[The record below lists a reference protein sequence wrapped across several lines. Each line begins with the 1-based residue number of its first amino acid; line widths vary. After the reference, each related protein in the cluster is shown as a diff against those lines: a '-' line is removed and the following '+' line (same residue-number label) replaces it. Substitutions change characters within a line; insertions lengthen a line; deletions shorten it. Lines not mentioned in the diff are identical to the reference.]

1 VDGLAG
7 HLTERYGIR
16 VTGLAELDTGV
27 YRVDG
32 PNWVARVFPET
43 PVLPDVAGDAELLRR
58 LERGGFPAERCAHD
72 EPVSEFAGR
81 AVLVTGFVEGV
92 RSDKPGR
99 TFAYLGA
106 LLGRLHARDGVDL
119 RPGGAWHHLAS
130 GTPTD
135 EIDAALKLIDD
146 HELLD
151 EVCEL
156 DDCADLPHAFVHPD
170 FVPANAITTPEDEV
184 VIVDWAGAGRGPRL
198 WSLGFLLWAAGM
210 RSPKLVEL
218 VISRYRRH
226 VTLEPDELSRLA
238 GAVKARPLLID
249 CWSVAHGRKPAAEV
263 SGSLRFL
270 NRNAERIA
278 AQAVALF
285 TAPEPP

>member
-16 VTGLAELDTGV
+16 VTGLTELDTGV
-27 YRVDG
+27 YRVEG
-32 PNWVARVFPET
+32 PDWVARVFPET
-43 PVLPDVAGDAELLRR
+43 RSLDDVTGDAEILRR
-58 LERGGFPAERCAHD
+58 LDDAGFPAERRAHD

-81 AVLVTGFVEGV
+81 AVLVTNFVQGV
-92 RSDKPGR
+92 PPDKPGR
-99 TFAYLGA
+99 VFAYLGA
-106 LLGRLHARDGVDL
+106 LLGRLHAHDGAGL

-130 GTPTD
+130 GTPAD

-146 HELLD
+146 HVLLD

-170 FVPANAITTPEDEV
+170 FVPANAITTADGTV

-210 RSPKLVEL
+210 RSPKALEL
-218 VISRYRRH
+218 VVSRYRRH
-226 VTLEPDELSRLA
+226 VGLEPGELARLA
-238 GAVKARPLLID
+238 GAITARPLLLD
-249 CWSVAHGRKPAAEV
+249 CWSVAHGRKSATQVA
-263 SGSLRFL
+263 GSLRFL
-270 NRNAERIA
+270 HRNAERIA
-278 AQAVALF
+278 EQATALF

>member
-7 HLTERYGIR
+7 HLTDCYGIR
-16 VTGLAELDTGV
+16 VTGLAELDTCV

-43 PVLPDVAGDAELLRR
+43 RSLGDVHGDAEILRK
-58 LERGGFPAERCAHD
+58 LEDGGFPAERRAHD

-81 AVLVTGFVEGV
+81 AVLVTNFVEGV
-92 RSDKPGR
+92 PADKPGR

-106 LLGRLHARDGVDL
+106 LLGRLHARDGAEL

-130 GTPTD
+130 GTPAD
-135 EIDAALKLIDD
+135 EIAAAIALLDD
-146 HELLD
+146 HRLIA

-170 FVPANAITTPEDEV
+170 FVPANAITTAEGNV
-184 VIVDWAGAGRGPRL
+184 VIVDWAGSGRGPRL

-210 RSPKLVEL
+210 RSPKLLDIV
-218 VISRYRRH
+218 VTRYRRH
-226 VTLEPDELSRLA
+226 VTLEPGELERLA
-238 GAVKARPLLID
+238 GAIKARPLLID
-249 CWSVAHGRKPAAEV
+249 CWSVAHGRKSAAEV
-263 SGSLRFL
+263 AGSLRFL
-270 NRNAERIA
+270 DRHAERIA
-278 AQAVALF
+278 EQATALF